1 MSDIIQQLL
10 SPELLI
16 LLPIAFLAGLI
27 DSAVGGGGLIQL
39 PGIFSVYPNQVPT
52 ILHGTNKLAS
62 FSGTS
67 VATWR
72 YARHVPLR
80 WHMLFGA
87 VVMALI
93 FSYLGAKTIPYLPK
107 EYLRPIM
114 LVLMILMVVYTFLK
128 KDMGHVHQ
136 PKFAK
141 NHEIWAGLALGA
153 LIGFYDGFFGPGTG
167 SLLAFAFVKWFGC
180 DFLSATA
187 HSKVVNLATNFAALS
202 FFIPHGYVLWGIG
215 LAMGLSN
222 ILGSLVGTHVVTR
235 HGAPLIRKIL
245 IVVLSLTI
253 SKFAY
258 DTIQPF
264 LG

>member
-128 KDMGHVHQ
+128 KDMGHLHQ

-141 NHEIWAGLALGA
+141 NQEIWAGLALGA

-167 SLLAFAFVKWFGC
+167 SLLAFAFVKWFGF